1 MIKMLGG
8 GATLLAH
15 TELIDVSN
23 LDESGEI
30 IAADDRRRGF
40 HDANLN
46 WHTDVSFDANRGVY
60 SMLSAKVLPPTGGD
74 KDFADMRDAFQA
86 LAAERQAELAELEAE
101 HSIWYSPARGG
112 FTEVSEDEKA
122 TRPPSRQPLVLA
134 NPRTGEKAL
143 YLASHASHII
153 GWTEDAGRALL
164 DELMDYAT
172 EERFTYSHVWRA
184 GNVVMWDN
192 QATMHRATEF
202 DGLDHVRDMR
212 RVTTLEREMA
222 L

>member
-122 TRPPSRQPLVLA
+122 TRPPSRQPLH
-134 NPRTGEKAL
+134 PRG
-143 YLASHASHII
+143 
-153 GWTEDAGRALL
+153 AGSSQRGRGSRGHPRALGTGHG
-164 DELMDYAT
+164 AT
-172 EERFTYSHVWRA
+172 CTA
-184 GNVVMWDN
+184 
-192 QATMHRATEF
+192 
-202 DGLDHVRDMR
+202 
-212 RVTTLEREMA
+212 
-222 L
+222 